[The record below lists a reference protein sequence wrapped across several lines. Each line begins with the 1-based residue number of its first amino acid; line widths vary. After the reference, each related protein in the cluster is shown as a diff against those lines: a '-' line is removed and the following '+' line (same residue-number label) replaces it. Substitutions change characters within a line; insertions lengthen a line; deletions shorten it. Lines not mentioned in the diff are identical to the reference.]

1 MDMKEQLDYNPYG
14 RDLKKLKQYA
24 SVDQGSPAQ
33 KGPSPKK
40 RVQMEVP
47 PMNERQRQIDALQR
61 KNEGRGRGSPQRQ
74 QQQQQEGSPY
84 PAQKAKITN
93 FHEQVSYQEAEQ
105 QYSKKMTYAEE
116 L

>member
-1 MDMKEQLDYNPYG
+1 MRNESKG
-14 RDLKKLKQYA
+14 R
-24 SVDQGSPAQ
+24 
-33 KGPSPKK
+33 
-40 RVQMEVP
+40 
-47 PMNERQRQIDALQR
+47 
-61 KNEGRGRGSPQRQ
+61 SPQKQ